1 MCPIRARKQT
11 RYFSRLFLSLLLI
24 GVLPLLVI
32 GPVAYFL
39 TRNLMLERTRQS
51 SNEATGL
58 LAIQTQSLIDEYQL
72 VIDTIERERVFS
84 QVFSASSNQSGRI
97 SLEDKT
103 SMYDTLY
110 LLLSGKAIKAGIYV
124 LDGSG
129 SPQLHTNE
137 VPDEYQLEKYIN
149 WGVLRKARLA
159 GGATIAYH
167 HKMQPGES
175 LQRVMSMAKCVL
187 SNEGEILGYIIID
200 LYREHVEELLKRV
213 PGSTYPFLFLL
224 DEFQNPAYV
233 FRGAIDSDGLR
244 DILENPKRTSQ
255 YGSSTKTGF
264 SFVFSLEPLERFN
277 FTLLGIY
284 PLHQT
289 EELSSLVAI
298 TTIGL
303 GTIMTII
310 CFILALRI
318 ARNASSPL
326 SEVVSCLQRITQGDF
341 SARTSID
348 RTDEFGY
355 LGKSVNSM
363 VEQIETLIA
372 TNREK
377 EKNLRT
383 AEIHAL
389 QSQIH
394 PHFIFNCL
402 ETIKGYILLGQVQ
415 DAAETV
421 VELGNL
427 LRSNIDVT
435 EEMISIEEELRIIE
449 SYLSL
454 QKRRFGKR
462 LVVTQTIDPALG
474 AFIIPRLILQPI
486 VENAV
491 THGLEKKKGA
501 GHLAIHGILV
511 DNLVVFTIRD
521 NGVGMPPAIVRKIN
535 DRQAL
540 ESFESHG
547 NGLQNVIDRIRLYYG
562 DVCGVTIESDETRGT
577 TVTIT
582 MQPKELL

>member
-1 MCPIRARKQT
+1 MRPMRVERQT
-11 RYFSRLFLSLLLI
+11 NFFSKLFISLMLI

-32 GPVAYFL
+32 GPVAFFL
-39 TRNLMLERTRQS
+39 TRNLMLERTLQS
-51 SNEATGL
+51 SNEVTRV
-58 LAIQTQSLIDEYQL
+58 LALQTQSLINEYQL

-84 QVFSASSNQSGRI
+84 QVFSRFNNQSAEI

-110 LLLSGKAIKAGIYV
+110 LLLSGKAIKAGIYL

-129 SPQLHTNE
+129 VPQLHTNV
-137 VPDEYQLEKYIN
+137 VPDEYLLEKYQN

-159 GGATIAYH
+159 QGATIAYH
-167 HKMQPGES
+167 HKPQPGES

-187 SNEGEILGYIIID
+187 SEEDEVLGYIIID

-213 PGSTYPFLFLL
+213 PGSSYPYLFLL
-224 DEFQNPAYV
+224 DEFKNPAYV
-233 FRGAIDSDGLR
+233 FRGNLEADELR
-244 DILENPKRTSQ
+244 YIQENPKGTSQ
-255 YGSSTKTGF
+255 YISSTKAGF
-264 SFVFSLEPLERFN
+264 PFVFSLEPLDSFN

-289 EELSSLVAI
+289 EELSSLVAF

-310 CFILALRI
+310 CLILAVRI
-318 ARNASSPL
+318 ARNAARPL
-326 SEVVSCLQRITQGDF
+326 AEVVSCLQKISQGDF
-341 SARTSID
+341 SARTRIERS
-348 RTDEFGY
+348 DEFGY

-372 TNREK
+372 TIREK

-402 ETIKGYILLGQVQ
+402 ETIKGYVLLGQVQ
-415 DAAETV
+415 EATETV

-435 EEMISIEEELRIIE
+435 EEMISIKDELQIIE

-462 LVVTQTIDPALG
+462 LVVTQTIETALG
-474 AFIIPRLILQPI
+474 DLIIPRLILQPI

-491 THGLEKKKGA
+491 THGLEKKKGP
-501 GHLAIHGILV
+501 GNLAIQGSLV
-511 DNLVVFTIRD
+511 DKLVVFTISD
-521 NGVGMPPAIVRKIN
+521 NGVGMPPTIVRKIN

-540 ESFESHG
+540 EPSESHG

-562 DVCGVTIESDETRGT
+562 DVCGVAIKSDDTGGT

>member
-1 MCPIRARKQT
+1 
-11 RYFSRLFLSLLLI
+11 
-24 GVLPLLVI
+24 
-32 GPVAYFL
+32 
-39 TRNLMLERTRQS
+39 
-51 SNEATGL
+51 
-58 LAIQTQSLIDEYQL
+58 
-72 VIDTIERERVFS
+72 VFIFGHWA
-84 QVFSASSNQSGRI
+84 V
-97 SLEDKT
+97 
-103 SMYDTLY
+103 
-110 LLLSGKAIKAGIYV
+110 
-124 LDGSG
+124 
-129 SPQLHTNE
+129 
-137 VPDEYQLEKYIN
+137 
-149 WGVLRKARLA
+149 
-159 GGATIAYH
+159 
-167 HKMQPGES
+167 
-175 LQRVMSMAKCVL
+175 
-187 SNEGEILGYIIID
+187 
-200 LYREHVEELLKRV
+200 
-213 PGSTYPFLFLL
+213 
-224 DEFQNPAYV
+224 
-233 FRGAIDSDGLR
+233 
-244 DILENPKRTSQ
+244 
-255 YGSSTKTGF
+255 
-264 SFVFSLEPLERFN
+264 
-277 FTLLGIY
+277 LGIY

-289 EELSSLVAI
+289 EELSSLVAL

-310 CFILALRI
+310 CLILALRI

-326 SEVVSCLQRITQGDF
+326 AEVVSCLQRITQGDF
-341 SARTSID
+341 SARTRID

-435 EEMISIEEELRIIE
+435 EEMISIKDELRIIE

-474 AFIIPRLILQPI
+474 TFIIPRLILQPI

-501 GHLAIHGILV
+501 GHLAIQGSLV
-511 DNLVVFTIRD
+511 ANLVVFTIRD
-521 NGVGMPPAIVRKIN
+521 NGVGMPPTIVRKIN

-540 ESFESHG
+540 EPFESHG

-562 DVCGVTIESDETRGT
+562 DVCGVTIKSDDTSGT
-577 TVTIT
+577 IVTIT

>member
-1 MCPIRARKQT
+1 MLPMRVERHT
-11 RYFSRLFLSLLLI
+11 RFFSKLFISLLLI
-24 GVLPLLVI
+24 GVLPLLII
-32 GPVAYFL
+32 GPVAFFL
-39 TRNLMLERTRQS
+39 TRNLMLERTRQT
-51 SNEATGL
+51 SNEVTSL
-58 LAIQTQSLIDEYQL
+58 LAIQTQSLIDEHQL
-72 VIDTIERERVFS
+72 IIDTIEREQVFS
-84 QVFSASSNQSGRI
+84 QVFTPANKQGVNI

-110 LLLSGKAIKAGIYV
+110 LLLSGKAIKAGIYI

-129 SPQLHTNE
+129 QPQLHTNE
-137 VPDEYQLEKYIN
+137 VPDEYLLEKYQN

-159 GGATIAYH
+159 QGTTIAYH
-167 HKMQPGES
+167 HNPQPGDG

-187 SNEGEILGYIIID
+187 AENGSMLGYIIID
-200 LYREHVEELLKRV
+200 LYREHVEDLLKRV
-213 PGSTYPFLFLL
+213 PGPSYPYLFLL
-224 DEFQNPAYV
+224 DEYKNPAYA
-233 FRGAIDSDGLR
+233 FRGDIDTEELR
-244 DILENPKRTSQ
+244 FIQENTKQTSQ
-255 YGSSTKTGF
+255 YISSAKAGF
-264 SFVFSLEPLERFN
+264 PFLFSLEPLDSFN

-289 EELSSLVAI
+289 EELSSLVAF

-310 CFILALRI
+310 CLVLALRI
-318 ARNASSPL
+318 ARNAAKPL
-326 SEVVSCLQRITQGDF
+326 AEVVACLQKISQGDF
-341 SARTSID
+341 SVRARIERS
-348 RTDEFGY
+348 DEFGY

-363 VEQIETLIA
+363 VAQIETLIA

-402 ETIKGYILLGQVQ
+402 ETIKGYILLGQVE

-435 EEMISIEEELRIIE
+435 DEMIPIKEEMQIID

-462 LVVTQTIDPALG
+462 LVVSQTIDPALYNL
-474 AFIIPRLILQPI
+474 IIPRLILQPI

-501 GHLAIHGILV
+501 GHLSIQGNLV
-511 DNLVVFTIRD
+511 DNLVVFTIAD
-521 NGVGMPPAIVRKIN
+521 NGVGMPPTIVRKIN
-535 DRQAL
+535 EHQAL
-540 ESFESHG
+540 ETFESHG

-562 DVCGVTIESDETRGT
+562 DVCGVAIKSNDPNGT
-577 TVTIT
+577 MVTIS